1 MTPAVKL
8 LEKNKISFQIHTYDH
23 DPNETNFGDEVVRKL
38 GLNAD
43 QVYKTLL
50 VAVNGDMKHLAVAV
64 TPVAGQLDLKKVA
77 KALGAKKVDMAD
89 PMVAQRT
96 TGYLVGGISPLGQKK
111 RLPTLIDAPAQAFNA
126 IYISGG
132 KRGLDIE
139 LAAGDLAAVTRL
151 DATNGGESRAGFF
164 ERRLQAE
171 QQLLAALQLDLML
184 LMHGQPVQ
192 ELAGGEHRQLKPQM
206 VAQAGH
212 FDQIL
217 ENGLFHDGKKWLQ
230 GRTEG

>member
-8 LEKNKISFQIHTYDH
+8 LEKNKIPFNIHTYDH

-50 VAVNGDMKHLAVAV
+50 VAVNGDMKQLAVAV

-111 RLPTLIDAPAQAFNA
+111 RLPTLIDAP
-126 IYISGG
+126 
-132 KRGLDIE
+132 
-139 LAAGDLAAVTRL
+139 
-151 DATNGGESRAGFF
+151 
-164 ERRLQAE
+164 
-171 QQLLAALQLDLML
+171 
-184 LMHGQPVQ
+184 
-192 ELAGGEHRQLKPQM
+192 
-206 VAQAGH
+206 
-212 FDQIL
+212 
-217 ENGLFHDGKKWLQ
+217 
-230 GRTEG
+230 

>member
-1 MTPAVKL
+1 M
-8 LEKNKISFQIHTYDH
+8 
-23 DPNETNFGDEVVRKL
+23 VRKL

-111 RLPTLIDAPAQAFNA
+111 RLPTLIDAPSQEFDT
-126 IYISGG
+126 IFISGG
-132 KRGLDIE
+132 KRG
-139 LAAGDLAAVTRL
+139 AGY
-151 DATNGGESRAGFF
+151 RAGGGRPG
-164 ERRLQAE
+164 EN
-171 QQLLAALQLDLML
+171 
-184 LMHGQPVQ
+184 
-192 ELAGGEHRQLKPQM
+192 AGREVCGYCAP
-206 VAQAGH
+206 
-212 FDQIL
+212 
-217 ENGLFHDGKKWLQ
+217 GLRKLPGGGCEVKTK
-230 GRTEG
+230 R